1 MGCIRAHFNED
12 WRLDPMFHNTRRRIP
27 LSAALGMALV
37 TFRVQNDVISEPRV
51 AVGGIEPQPRRIAQA
66 ELALAGNPPSRQA
79 FEAAAEAVAAAV
91 DPLEDAMTNADYR
104 RDLARTV
111 TRRALERAVA

>member
-1 MGCIRAHFNED
+1 MRLPILPADARFGFYEFSRRAGDF
-12 WRLDPMFHNTRRRIP
+12 
-27 LSAALGMALV
+27 ALGMALV